1 MNILKQATSGD
12 TTADEDILVEY
23 LQAHPDFFE
32 RHPGLL
38 ADLRLPHQ
46 AGGAAVSLVERQVS
60 VLRQDKQRL
69 ERKLHDLIE
78 VARSNDELAGKLHR
92 LALELMHR
100 NDPAAIVDCIEEQ
113 LRLSF
118 SADQSVLVLFGQGDG
133 LDETRFLRVLARD
146 DPRLA
151 PFRTFL
157 ESGTARCGR
166 VRDTQRDFLFGEANL
181 EIASVAL
188 LPLGPDAHQGFL
200 AIGSRDADHF
210 HPGKSMDFLNQLGE
224 LVGCALQPPPDD

>member
-1 MNILKQATSGD
+1 MSTLKQSD
-12 TTADEDILVEY
+12 TDDTGLTESDLVEH
-23 LQAHPDFFE
+23 LRAHPDFFE
-32 RHPGLL
+32 RHPRLL

-46 AGGAAVSLVERQVS
+46 AGGAAVSLVERQVA
-60 VLRQDKQRL
+60 VLRQDKLQL
-69 ERKLHDLIE
+69 EHKLHELIE
-78 VARSNDELAGKLHR
+78 VARGNDELTGKLHR
-92 LALELMHR
+92 FALELMHHG
-100 NDPAAIVDCIEEQ
+100 DPASVVDCLEEQ

-118 SADQSVLVLFGQGDG
+118 TADQAVLVLFDPASD

-188 LPLGPDAHQGFL
+188 LPLGPETQQGFL

-210 HPGKSMDFLNQLGE
+210 HPGKSIDFLNRLGE
-224 LVGCALQPPPDD
+224 LVSCALARPAAS

>member
-1 MNILKQATSGD
+1 MNILKQASSGNVE
-12 TTADEDILVEY
+12 ADENILVEY

-32 RHPGLL
+32 RHPDLL

-46 AGGAAVSLVERQVS
+46 ANGAAVSLVERQVS

-69 ERKLHDLIE
+69 ERKLHELIE

-100 NDPAAIVDCIEEQ
+100 HDPAAIVDCIEEQ

-118 SADQSVLVLFGQGDG
+118 SADQSVLVLFTRGDG
-133 LDETRFLRVLARD
+133 LDETRFLRVLTRD
-146 DPRLA
+146 DPRLV

-157 ESGTARCGR
+157 EGGTARCGR
-166 VRDTQRDFLFGEANL
+166 VRDAQRDFLFGEANL

-188 LPLGPDAHQGFL
+188 LPLGPDARQGFL
-200 AIGSRDADHF
+200 AIGSRNADHF

-224 LVGCALQPPPDD
+224 LISCALQSPADT